1 MAQARDRLLRRQAV
15 PLADAFA
22 SPSAEVDWGCEG
34 QADWSKRV
42 GVALSARSGVSQKCT
57 KKPPENS
64 LPKTQ
69 QNAPFWMLNLIRP
82 YGTLPLLN
90 GRAQPCAE
98 QLSISA
104 SVPSIRP

>member
-15 PLADAFA
+15 PLADSFA

-57 KKPPENS
+57 KKNPLKIPCRKPN
-64 LPKTQ
+64 KTPILDAQ
-69 QNAPFWMLNLIRP
+69 FDP

-104 SVPSIRP
+104 

>member
-69 QNAPFWMLNLIRP
+69 QNAPFWMLNLALW
-82 YGTLPLLN
+82 GGVTLKN
-90 GRAQPCAE
+90 GRVE
-98 QLSISA
+98 QSNFHD
-104 SVPSIRP
+104 VRV